1 MHGICECEVSIAA
14 GSWARAEIGGTETRQ
29 NVSAALRVPLGRF
42 HITTFLPTG
51 GDQQSQHLSAHN
63 LGPILLVAGLFCAAG
78 LTTLYITTPFSRL
91 LMTVSDSRIGVV
103 SRLRRKS

>member
-1 MHGICECEVSIAA
+1 MQGICECEVSIASWLV
-14 GSWARAEIGGTETRQ
+14 GSGWHRNAPERKCGAK
-29 NVSAALRVPLGRF
+29 SFPLG
-42 HITTFLPTG
+42 HHNLLAIG

-91 LMTVSDSRIGVV
+91 LMTVSDSHIGVV
-103 SRLRRKS
+103 SHLRRKS